1 MKFFLVKLMYI
12 GRFDVTE
19 TQFMCSNCHTVSK
32 PVLEKNNM
40 WHGDPTG
47 KSAYIF
53 SQELFVF
60 YDLLRKNLPGISEY
74 GFLHTLEQFSKL
86 KGRVRLYNNIQLI
99 ML

>member
-12 GRFDVTE
+12 GPFDFTE

-32 PVLEKNNM
+32 PVLENDNM

-53 SQELFVF
+53 IRRCLCFMICSEKIFQEFLSMDF
-60 YDLLRKNLPGISEY
+60 YI
-74 GFLHTLEQFSKL
+74 H
-86 KGRVRLYNNIQLI
+86 
-99 ML
+99 